1 MCTDSTGALRNP
13 TLGTIDL
20 FCCVKKVSPGGNRG
34 VVQRPFPSNDAAV
47 DVNMLLFVVPVN
59 HAAPKH
65 GVKMQVREI
74 DPSLFER
81 ALVIVDSHTERASS
95 DAWKALAS
103 LASEHGEQ
111 LDDVWTPLFE
121 RARAYMVVSLRWPAS
136 TMIRRGVDGFDIPS
150 AFAVAAATLPLTKHG
165 NFDPR
170 AFARSALLAWPA
182 GGVA

>member
-65 GVKMQVREI
+65 GVKMKIRAI
-74 DPSLFER
+74 DPKFFER
-81 ALVIVDSHTERASS
+81 ALRVVDSHLEGRSNELCE
-95 DAWKALAS
+95 ALDS
-103 LASEHGEQ
+103 LANAHGEC
-111 LDDVWTPLFE
+111 LDDVWPPLFE

-136 TMIRRGVDGFDIPS
+136 NMIRRGVDGFEIPS
-150 AFAVAAATLPLTKHG
+150 AFAVAAATLPLAENG
-165 NFDPR
+165 NFEPR
-170 AFARSALLAWPA
+170 AFARSALLA
-182 GGVA
+182 